1 MDDERFDDLARNV
14 YARHSRRD
22 LMLGAVAL
30 TLSGAA
36 TLPRQ
41 DDVTAGKNRKKG
53 KNKKK
58 KRPPANPPPPPPPCP
73 ACAGTLTRVPGS
85 CDCCAGAG
93 TTCLFDT
100 CCGGE
105 CFKFTPQDEGTCL
118 GLADGAACTFDAQCA
133 GGYCANG
140 ECSPFPHHCR
150 DGRLSA
156 NETAMRGGQA
166 LFGGDRL
173 PQRIVRERQM
183 RGLHQRRDVRVRPEG
198 PLFLPHTRADRR
210 ETVRPERLST
220 YRRRLRRVRI
230 VRDLLADRNV
240 VYLLL
245 PALRRPVE
253 SRGHHDRGRH
263 GNTHS
268 DAAAIGRRG
277 HQRQTATCREERE
290 WIDRHFA
297 ESSADPCCLAR
308 APRSPPR

>member
-14 YARHSRRD
+14 YARHSRRG

-58 KRPPANPPPPPPPCP
+58 KRPPAIPPPPPPPCP

-156 NETAMRGGQA
+156 NETDVDCGAACPPCVVGKRCSGAIDCRSA
-166 LFGGDRL
+166 LC
-173 PQRIVRERQM
+173 V
-183 RGLHQRRDVRVRPEG
+183 
-198 PLFLPHTRADRR
+198 
-210 ETVRPERLST
+210 S
-220 YRRRLRRVRI
+220 
-230 VRDLLADRNV
+230 
-240 VYLLL
+240 
-245 PALRRPVE
+245 
-253 SRGHHDRGRH
+253 GRCAAC
-263 GNTHS
+263 TS
-268 DAAAIGRRG
+268 DAMCGSDLKGPCSCLTHAPTDEKRCAQKDSAHTVGACDECESFEICWRIGTSFIYCSRLCG
-277 HQRQTATCREERE
+277 
-290 WIDRHFA
+290 
-297 ESSADPCCLAR
+297 
-308 APRSPPR
+308 AP